1 MYTYVIGCLKEFTIV
16 YLDVKLQMWTTLYQS
31 NMVFCHPSL
40 KYMITKI
47 IEHIFC
53 DVTMS
58 HNSCMML
65 HDIILLVNVL
75 TIGQL
80 RNLLMSRIF
89 LKYPLN

>member
-1 MYTYVIGCLKEFTIV
+1 MYTYVIGCLKESTIV
-16 YLDVKLQMWTTLYQS
+16 YLDVKLQMWTTLHQS

-47 IEHIFC
+47 VEHTFC

-58 HNSCMML
+58 HDSCMML
-65 HDIILLVNVL
+65 HDIIFLVNVL
-75 TIGQL
+75 TISQL

-89 LKYPLN
+89 FK